1 MSANL
6 DKALIVF
13 SGGMDSTTLLARE
26 VIEKGVNNVEA
37 INFVYG
43 SKHNDRERESARKI
57 AKYYGI
63 KLTEVDMDFV
73 GKLFKSDLLKSG
85 GAIPEG
91 HYEDESMKA
100 TVVPF
105 RNGIMIAIAT
115 GYAESIGAGG
125 VYLGS
130 HAGDHAIYPDCRMS
144 FNVPMMNA
152 VVAGTDGAVQVFM
165 PFSRNSKSDLVTFAM
180 EYKAPL
186 GLSYSCYNGR
196 DAHCGLCGTCVERLE
211 AFALAG
217 VYDPAAYEDGNAYA
231 SQYALVEGEL
241 MHYPEMPA
249 SYDDEHAVDEKKA
262 TDQEFH

>member
-26 VIEKGVNNVEA
+26 IAEKGAENVSA

-43 SKHNDRERESARKI
+43 SKHNKRERIAARTI
-57 AKYYGI
+57 AGYYQI
-63 KLTEVDMDFV
+63 KLVEIDMDFV
-73 GKLFKSDLLKSG
+73 GKLFKSDLLESG

-91 HYEDESMKA
+91 HYEAENMAS

-130 HAGDHAIYPDCRMS
+130 HAGDHAIYPDCRME

-152 VVAGTDGAVQVFM
+152 VIAGTDGKVQVFM
-165 PFSRNSKSDLVTFAM
+165 PFSRSSKADLVSMAAEM
-180 EYKAPL
+180 RAPL
-186 GLSYSCYNGR
+186 ELSYSCYKGGQK
-196 DAHCGLCGTCVERLE
+196 HCGLCGTCYERQE
-211 AFALAG
+211 AFMLAG
-217 VYDPAAYEDGNAYA
+217 YQDP
-231 SQYALVEGEL
+231 SQYEQLAEIKIAAGEF
-241 MHYPEMPA
+241 HPPIPFPE
-249 SYDDEHAVDEKKA
+249 YKGKHEIEEQKA
-262 TDQEFH
+262 ADQEYH